1 MFFLSLI
8 FSVLFGSKLHVPQ
21 INNSNKT
28 QSNVDSSFYDIK
40 IKIKD
45 FKSPKTLLCYYYGDQ
60 TFLVDSAQV
69 DTLNGSMR
77 FTQNK
82 KLPEGVYFITKPDG
96 VVMDFI
102 VAGWKDFSISTTA
115 NAVYDSAKVE
125 NSREN
130 EVFFDYMR
138 AIQRTAVQSSKIRE
152 INELLR
158 RSKDRQAVAEN
169 ERKFVELYQN
179 LEKTL
184 KNIIQDNPGLYITKL
199 LSANQQPIIPD
210 NIKPYTDDKKIN
222 PLYPYYVAQNYWNNF
237 DFSDERLLRS
247 PYFITKLKEY
257 VSRVAPPSQDSINVY
272 VDLLLEKMKRQ
283 PLYYKYTLKWLTQW
297 CDEDGSGKANDAYF
311 SESLFIHLVDTYHG
325 LKTSGTDTLTLQ
337 RLNYKANAFRT
348 NRIGVV
354 APNFSLPDT
363 LGAIKSLSD
372 SVRKSSTS
380 KGSNMNPYYTLV
392 AFYNP
397 ICSHCQE
404 RMPKFAEILKTVNP
418 EVLKVYTID
427 TDGNRDKWLEF
438 IHKLGMDATH
448 LIDSKSESDLQKT
461 YGSWNLPAL
470 YLLDKDKKIVAKNI
484 TPERLALIVNQL
496 NTIKTSKGMK

>member
-1 MFFLSLI
+1 MSILGLFFTLFLGFKTPQSLQV
-8 FSVLFGSKLHVPQ
+8 STK
-21 INNSNKT
+21 NEA
-28 QSNVDSSFYDIK
+28 DSSFYDIK

-82 KLPEGVYFITKPDG
+82 KLPEGVYFIAKPEG

-102 VAGWKDFSISTTA
+102 VAGWKDFSVTTTM

-138 AIQRTAVQSSKIRE
+138 AIQHTAVQSAKIKE

-158 RSKDRQAVAEN
+158 RAKDRQAVAEN

-184 KNIIQDNPGLYITKL
+184 KNIIQDNQGLYITKL
-199 LSANQQPIIPD
+199 LTANQQPIVPD
-210 NIKPYTDDKKIN
+210 NIKPYTDENKIN

-272 VDLLLEKMKRQ
+272 VDLLLERMKSQ
-283 PLYYKYTLKWLTQW
+283 PLFYKYTLKWLTQW

-325 LKTSGTDTLTLQ
+325 LKMSGTDTFTLQ
-337 RLNYKANAFRT
+337 RLTYKATAFRT

-363 LGAIKSLSD
+363 LGALKSLSD
-372 SVRKSSTS
+372 SVRK
-380 KGSNMNPYYTLV
+380 NPNTTLFYTLV
-392 AFYNP
+392 AFYSP

-418 EVLKVYTID
+418 EILKIYTID
-427 TDGNRDKWLEF
+427 TDGNHDMWLEF
-438 IHKLGMDATH
+438 IHKLGMNATH
-448 LIDSKSESDLQKT
+448 LIDSKSESDLQKL

-496 NTIKTSKGMK
+496 NTVKTSKGTK